1 MIFEVFHESFPLG
14 WKIALSEPKLTSK
27 SIVSILLSMVALH
40 LKRILEEKK
49 KKKRDFL
56 ISYILNEQECT
67 LKQNYSIS
75 IFLLQNM

>member
-1 MIFEVFHESFPLG
+1 MIFEVFQESFPPGLENSFIRT
-14 WKIALSEPKLTSK
+14 KINVQIHSFYFTFHG
-27 SIVSILLSMVALH
+27 SIAFKKDS
-40 LKRILEEKK
+40 RRKK

-67 LKQNYSIS
+67 LKQNYSMY